1 MYSLG
6 HLTAADCWLWLTRI
20 EAILH
25 ASSTHARR
33 PGMSAKPMKKR
44 AKRSDDMRS
53 EYDFRDGVRGKYVS
67 RYRQGKKVMVSAV
80 PKGKKDSRRT
90 K

>member
-1 MYSLG
+1 
-6 HLTAADCWLWLTRI
+6 
-20 EAILH
+20 
-25 ASSTHARR
+25 
-33 PGMSAKPMKKR
+33 MKKR